1 MTASPTRAF
10 LAGGIA
16 SATVDTIDMMTISS
30 IGNAID
36 FGDLKKGLP
45 VDIDGEAY
53 EVVEYERNKMQK
65 RAPVLRIRLRSY
77 RTGRVLDKTISG
89 YDIKLEL
96 ASIERKNAEYIYQ
109 DADLY
114 YFMDISDFE
123 QFPLTK
129 DQISDKLPY
138 ITEGQ
143 KVSII
148 FHNDNPVSIEL
159 SASVELKVIEAE
171 PGYKGNTAQGGT
183 KPVKLETGLVINVPL
198 FVEENDILK
207 VDTRN
212 GNYLSRA

>member
-1 MTASPTRAF
+1 M
-10 LAGGIA
+10 
-16 SATVDTIDMMTISS
+16 
-30 IGNAID
+30 AID

-45 VDIDGEAY
+45 VEIDGEAY

-77 RTGRVLDKTISG
+77 RTSRIMDKTISG
-89 YDIKLEL
+89 SDIKLEL

-109 DADLY
+109 DGDLY

-129 DQISDKLPY
+129 NQISDKLSY

-148 FHNDNPVSIEL
+148 FYNDSPISIEL
-159 SASVELKVIEAE
+159 SASVELIVIEAE

-183 KPVKLETGLVINVPL
+183 KPVKLETGLVINAPL
-198 FVEENDILK
+198 FVEENDVLK

-212 GNYLSRA
+212 GNYLSRV